1 MSKVCIPALLNG
13 LRYSSTSMKA
23 REPLNQAADEKTC
36 GLVCSSK
43 VSLLLVVRSLIE
55 SSEELLSFC
64 NAQSTY
70 KCARHSLLTHTK
82 LMRYNTLPY
91 LYLTFEVLI

>member
-36 GLVCSSK
+36 ALVCSSK
-43 VSLLLVVRSLIE
+43 VSFLSASRS
-55 SSEELLSFC
+55 
-64 NAQSTY
+64 A
-70 KCARHSLLTHTK
+70 K
-82 LMRYNTLPY
+82 LDGK
-91 LYLTFEVLI
+91 